1 MKRHVTLTL
10 APAVHA
16 RAKRIARAR
25 RTTFSDLVAAFV
37 KAAPDNGGSVPKS
50 LVDEMLGSAKL
61 RRPRPGRD
69 PFYDALHS
77 RHIAGRR

>member
-1 MKRHVTLTL
+1 MKEHVTLTL

-25 RTTFSDLVAAFV
+25 RTTVSGLVAAFV
-37 KAAPDNGGSVPKS
+37 KAAPENGGPTPKS

-61 RRPRPGRD
+61 RRPTPGRD
-69 PFYDALHS
+69 PLYDALHS
-77 RHIAGRR
+77 RHIASRR